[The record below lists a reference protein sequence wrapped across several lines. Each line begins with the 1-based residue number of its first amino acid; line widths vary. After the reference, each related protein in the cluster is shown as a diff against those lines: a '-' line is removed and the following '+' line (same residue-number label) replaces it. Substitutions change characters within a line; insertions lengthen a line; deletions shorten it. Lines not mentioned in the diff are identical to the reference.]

1 MYRNAGKGRTW
12 CRVSS
17 SSFFLQAY
25 ICSKTVARFLTESL
39 RSKIYL
45 ALLAIVELICIKF
58 SMHKLLKSIRIRVQ
72 ALFSYWV
79 RSLLLARILLRKK
92 EIFSNEKRKNGSR
105 HTVYA
110 ANKIWSTTEYCP
122 IGFHPSQLNFA
133 NLDIM
138 VISTGIS
145 IAKLRTLLNLHYQ
158 EKLSKSLSMS
168 SPLPVPSIRT
178 DNIQ

>member
-25 ICSKTVARFLTESL
+25 ICSKTVARFLAENL

-45 ALLAIVELICIKF
+45 AFLGIVELICIKF
-58 SMHKLLKSIRIRVQ
+58 CMHKLLKSIRIRVQ
-72 ALFSYWV
+72 ALFS
-79 RSLLLARILLRKK
+79 LLSTESVASQDTSK
-92 EIFSNEKRKNGSR
+92 EGDLSNEKRKNGSR

-138 VISTGIS
+138 AISTRIS